1 MRVLLAE
8 DSARL
13 AHSLSTALREAGMVT
28 DAVTDGLQAEQVL
41 VTEDYDAVILDLAL
55 PRLDGLE
62 VLRRARARGND
73 VPVLILTASGG
84 TVDRV
89 RGLNAGADDYLPKP
103 FDLAELIA
111 RLRAIGRRRI
121 GRAHAVFTL
130 GPLSYDS
137 VAQCFRLGGELLKL
151 PPREHQVLEV
161 LIAHTGRP
169 VSKSALCGRLCTLDE
184 SITPDAIEIYVHR
197 LRRRLPAGALQIRTL
212 RGLGYLMEAL
222 DDATA

>member
-1 MRVLLAE
+1 MRVLVVE

-13 AHSLSTALREAGMVT
+13 ARSLTAALREAGMVVDT
-28 DAVTDGLQAEQVL
+28 LADGMQAEQAL
-41 VTEDYDAVILDLAL
+41 AAEDYDATVLDLAL
-55 PRLDGLE
+55 PRMGGME

-73 VPVLILTASGG
+73 VPVLILTASGEIA
-84 TVDRV
+84 DRV

-103 FDLAELIA
+103 FDLGELIA
-111 RLRAIGRRRI
+111 RLRAIGRRRT

-137 VAQCFRLGGELLKL
+137 VSQCFQLDAEQLQL

-161 LIAHTGRP
+161 LITYAGRP
-169 VSKSALCGRLCTLDE
+169 VSKAMLCSRLCSLDE

-197 LRRRLPAGALQIRTL
+197 LRRRLPPGGLQIRTL
-212 RGLGYLMEAL
+212 RGLGYLMESMHA
-222 DDATA
+222 AA